1 MEDNVDADGTN
12 PNEVRFLFQLR
23 EDHPLSGMKQ
33 QLFTQQGAHRS
44 RAMRLPTVW
53 DFDKTQDV
61 FSWLRYMHVS
71 SPDYLMQLP
80 LPIFKGE
87 KVRAFDC
94 DVEAA
99 ALCELERAC
108 AELLAEYPTTLEQDI
123 ERLLDTTALPPFSNA
138 RNAVIHV
145 RGEKEVLHHY
155 IDLAQ
160 LCVPLLRG
168 TWQEAKA
175 TIAKHIGTGTQ
186 TAEYLRLIVGPL
198 LKNKARQY

>member
-1 MEDNVDADGTN
+1 
-12 PNEVRFLFQLR
+12 
-23 EDHPLSGMKQ
+23 
-33 QLFTQQGAHRS
+33 
-44 RAMRLPTVW
+44 
-53 DFDKTQDV
+53 
-61 FSWLRYMHVS
+61 
-71 SPDYLMQLP
+71 MQLP